1 MLLAREPQLIE
12 GTRQMLFLD
21 GRKCGGDVKLC
32 MKDIQQLKKPL
43 IKVLNRNNDIT
54 PFDDPSS
61 LEL

>member
-1 MLLAREPQLIE
+1 
-12 GTRQMLFLD
+12 MLFLD
-21 GRKCGGDVKLC
+21 GRKCGGDVKAC